1 MECERLQ
8 RLVKSWYAQVQE
20 ESMAPARMVSFMEKH
35 IAECAFCLA
44 DPLVRQDIEKITAII
59 LPPSKIRKPSAE
71 EGEELVAGPEEEA
84 DTSADDD
91 LPGDDEAGTEDEE
104 TDDEAEALED
114 EELEEEDLEDDD

>member
-59 LPPSKIRKPSAE
+59 LPPSKIRKPSPGEEDLVAE
-71 EGEELVAGPEEEA
+71 PEGEAGLPEDDDLSQDDDAGTEEDEAEDEA
-84 DTSADDD
+84 DT
-91 LPGDDEAGTEDEE
+91 LG
-104 TDDEAEALED
+104 
-114 EELEEEDLEDDD
+114 DLEDADLDDDD

>member
-20 ESMAPARMVSFMEKH
+20 ESMAPARMVTFMEKH

-44 DPLVRQDIEKITAII
+44 DPLVRQDIDKITAII

-71 EGEELVAGPEEEA
+71 DEEDLAAGPEDESDA
-84 DTSADDD
+84 STDDD
-91 LPGDDEAGTEDEE
+91 LSGDDDAGSEDEE
-104 TDDEAEALED
+104 TEDEVLED
-114 EELEEEDLEDDD
+114 EELEEDDLEDDD

>member
-44 DPLVRQDIEKITAII
+44 DPLVRQDIDKITAII
-59 LPPSKIRKPSAE
+59 LPPTKVRKPAAE
-71 EGEELVAGPEEEA
+71 EDDDLPAGADDES

-91 LPGDDEAGTEDEE
+91 VSDDDDTETEDDES
-104 TDDEAEALED
+104 DDETEVLDDED
-114 EELEEEDLEDDD
+114 IEDDLEDDD

>member
-44 DPLVRQDIEKITAII
+44 DPLVRQDIGKITAII
-59 LPPSKIRKPSAE
+59 LPPSKIRKPSTGEDDLAAE
-71 EGEELVAGPEEEA
+71 PDEEAGITEEDGLSQDDDSGTEEEEA
-84 DTSADDD
+84 
-91 LPGDDEAGTEDEE
+91 EDEVE
-104 TDDEAEALED
+104 TLA
-114 EELEEEDLEDDD
+114 DLEDDDLEDDE

>member
-8 RLVKSWYAQVQE
+8 RLVKSWYAQVQD

-59 LPPSKIRKPSAE
+59 LPPSKIRKPS
-71 EGEELVAGPEEEA
+71 GEEDDIVAEA
-84 DTSADDD
+84 DEEPGSSIEDD
-91 LPGDDEAGTEDEE
+91 LPVDDDNGSEDEE
-104 TDDEAEALED
+104 TDDVVEAMDD
-114 EELEEEDLEDDD
+114 EGLEDDDLDDDE